1 MAVKK
6 LLALLIG
13 ITSKYESEF
22 YCLNCL
28 YSFGTNKKVK
38 RKQKWSAI
46 YYLCK
51 SWIFDRCK
59 GNPENSSTMN
69 VGEYVPSGFSISTL
83 LKINSMENK
92 RDA

>member
-22 YCLNCL
+22 YYLNCL

-51 SWIFDRCK
+51 SWTFDRCK

-69 VGEYVPSGFSISTL
+69 VGEHVPSGFSNSTL